1 MRRGHRRPSTT
12 PPGTGAGPNKAIG
25 SHRLFRAGLAALAI
39 GLAANVTPAL
49 AKSARTSDW
58 ATITNKRF
66 GFQIAY
72 PSEILFPIDTPSG
85 NADGRVLQSQDG
97 RAKLLVAT
105 FENADNLSLD
115 AYRDFLLSGN
125 YANSNIDYAPQKAR
139 WFVLSGDKGDQTF
152 YERVTFSCGGRLINS
167 WAMIYPTAQKKL
179 YDRILEAVSR
189 TYTAGAGA
197 DGNCGGEA
205 PAAANDAAPD
215 DATPDGDAPKPRR

>member
-1 MRRGHRRPSTT
+1 MILVTAMSRSTLFAVLT
-12 PPGTGAGPNKAIG
+12 VLALTAIP
-25 SHRLFRAGLAALAI
+25 APAAF
-39 GLAANVTPAL
+39 
-49 AKSARTSDW
+49 AKSLRSSEW

-72 PSEILFPIDTPSG
+72 PSDILFPIDTPSG
-85 NADGRVLQSQDG
+85 NADGRVLQSADG

-125 YANSNIDYAPQKAR
+125 YANTNIDYAPQKAR
-139 WFVLSGDKGDQTF
+139 WFVLSGVKGDQTF

-167 WAMIYPTAQKKL
+167 WAMLYPTAQKRL

-197 DGNCGGEA
+197 DGNCGGDD

-215 DATPDGDAPKPRR
+215 DAAPKPRR